1 MIAKESSIY
10 KKKKKKGKNQKQW
23 TQKTNSKPKLL
34 DFIFINKSMKTI
46 QWSCT
51 FMTEQHVN

>member
-10 KKKKKKGKNQKQW
+10 KKKKDKNQKQW

-34 DFIFINKSMKTI
+34 DFIFINKNMKTI